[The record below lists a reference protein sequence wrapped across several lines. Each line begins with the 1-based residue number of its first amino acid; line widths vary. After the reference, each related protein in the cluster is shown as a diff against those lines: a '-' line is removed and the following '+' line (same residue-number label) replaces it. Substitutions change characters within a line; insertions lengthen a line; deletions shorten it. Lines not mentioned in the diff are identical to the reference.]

1 MCWVKVIAV
10 LSACLFI
17 TVHSAEW
24 TYKGDHGDDHWP
36 ELFDKCAQRHQ
47 SPINIY
53 EGDLTI
59 DSQLLPFR
67 FSNYDAL
74 VDMVLSNNGHSA
86 VVTLGPTVPV
96 AISGGG
102 LTNTYNAVQ
111 FHFHWGETSV
121 DGSEHL
127 ISSAAYP
134 MELHIV
140 HYNSKYPDFST
151 ASVQP
156 DGLAVLGFM
165 FEVSSTNNKNLDD
178 IVNNLVNV
186 MTVGTSVSLGAGT
199 LSSILPPSFSKFY
212 RYPGSLT
219 TPGCDESVTWTVFKE
234 TIQISELQLQVFRSL
249 TDSHNELLSENHRG
263 VQPINDRVVVANFD
277 PHIHWSYHATSEWS
291 DLYEACS
298 AENQSPINIETN
310 LTQADEKLQVLTF
323 KNYDGSSP
331 VTMKLKNTGHA
342 AQVDFSGAE
351 ISVSN
356 GGLPDEYVASQL
368 HFHWGSHD
376 LIGSEHLIDD
386 HSYPMELHI
395 VHYKKS
401 LGSLAAAATEAEG
414 LAVLGIFFQIS
425 SNDNPAL
432 NSIIQN
438 LGSIQM
444 PDTSV
449 EIPTFSLNSIL
460 PANRVDFYRYEG
472 SLTTPRCLE
481 SVIWTVFKDSVPISS
496 AQLDKFRNIRSSER
510 DQNGQNIALVDN
522 TRHVQY
528 LNGRVVL
535 RNFNLPPPDNYWSY
549 KGSHGPSSWAHDYP
563 LCGDRYTGRQS
574 PVNIDTTKV
583 LFNVLNSI
591 PLRLDGYN
599 ASSGYTLTMRNTG
612 HSVQID
618 IDGNLRVS
626 RGGLS
631 LTYRATQVHFH
642 WGSDS
647 TRGSEHTIDGRSYP
661 MEIHIVHYNIKYPSF
676 EVASVESKGLA
687 VLAVLVE
694 VTTQPNV
701 RLNFVFDSLA
711 KVSQPGSS
719 ALLDVVAFPFLPSDT
734 SSFFRYEGSLT
745 TPGCYETVTWTLFR
759 ETIKVSEDQIAK
771 LRTLQQI
778 DHSTNLPTPMVDNNR
793 PVQPLNGRTVTSTFW
808 F

>member
-1 MCWVKVIAV
+1 
-10 LSACLFI
+10 
-17 TVHSAEW
+17 
-24 TYKGDHGDDHWP
+24 
-36 ELFDKCAQRHQ
+36 
-47 SPINIY
+47 
-53 EGDLTI
+53 
-59 DSQLLPFR
+59 
-67 FSNYDAL
+67 
-74 VDMVLSNNGHSA
+74 
-86 VVTLGPTVPV
+86 
-96 AISGGG
+96 
-102 LTNTYNAVQ
+102 
-111 FHFHWGETSV
+111 
-121 DGSEHL
+121 
-127 ISSAAYP
+127 
-134 MELHIV
+134 
-140 HYNSKYPDFST
+140 
-151 ASVQP
+151 
-156 DGLAVLGFM
+156 
-165 FEVSSTNNKNLDD
+165 VSSTNNKNLDD

-661 MEIHIVHYNIKYPSF
+661 ME
-676 EVASVESKGLA
+676 
-687 VLAVLVE
+687 
-694 VTTQPNV
+694 
-701 RLNFVFDSLA
+701 
-711 KVSQPGSS
+711 
-719 ALLDVVAFPFLPSDT
+719 
-734 SSFFRYEGSLT
+734 
-745 TPGCYETVTWTLFR
+745 
-759 ETIKVSEDQIAK
+759 
-771 LRTLQQI
+771 
-778 DHSTNLPTPMVDNNR
+778 
-793 PVQPLNGRTVTSTFW
+793 
-808 F
+808 